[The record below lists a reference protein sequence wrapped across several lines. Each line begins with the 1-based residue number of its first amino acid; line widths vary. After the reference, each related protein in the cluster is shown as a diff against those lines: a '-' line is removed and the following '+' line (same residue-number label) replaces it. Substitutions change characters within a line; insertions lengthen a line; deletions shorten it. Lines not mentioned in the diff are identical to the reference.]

1 MIPTEEDLLS
11 LLSGS
16 ISQAAVQRQEVKG
29 EGGAEEPEGNSTGSR
44 LGRLLLVWGV
54 SREDSGE

>member
-1 MIPTEEDLLS
+1 MQS
-11 LLSGS
+11 
-16 ISQAAVQRQEVKG
+16 QEVKG
-29 EGGAEEPEGNSTGSR
+29 ERGAEEPEGNSAESR

>member
-1 MIPTEEDLLS
+1 MC

-16 ISQAAVQRQEVKG
+16 VSQAAVQSQEVKG
-29 EGGAEEPEGNSTGSR
+29 EGGSEEPEGNSAGSR

>member
-1 MIPTEEDLLS
+1 MQS
-11 LLSGS
+11 
-16 ISQAAVQRQEVKG
+16 QEVKR

-54 SREDSGE
+54 SREDSSE

>member
-1 MIPTEEDLLS
+1 MQS
-11 LLSGS
+11 
-16 ISQAAVQRQEVKG
+16 QEVKG

-54 SREDSGE
+54 SMEGNGE

>member
-1 MIPTEEDLLS
+1 MK
-11 LLSGS
+11 
-16 ISQAAVQRQEVKG
+16 R

-54 SREDSGE
+54 SREDSSE

>member
-54 SREDSGE
+54 SREGNGE

>member
-1 MIPTEEDLLS
+1 MC

-16 ISQAAVQRQEVKG
+16 VSQAAVQSQEVKG
-29 EGGAEEPEGNSTGSR
+29 EGGSEEPEGNSAGFR

-54 SREDSGE
+54 SGEDSGE

>member
-1 MIPTEEDLLS
+1 MC

-16 ISQAAVQRQEVKG
+16 VSQAAVQSQEVKG
-29 EGGAEEPEGNSTGSR
+29 EGGSEEPEGNSAGSR

-54 SREDSGE
+54 GGEDSGE

>member
-1 MIPTEEDLLS
+1 MTALWKHQPGCCAEAGGE
-11 LLSGS
+11 
-16 ISQAAVQRQEVKG
+16 G
-29 EGGAEEPEGNSTGSR
+29 EGGTEEPEGSSTGSR